1 MGTLED
7 ISRPCLIES
16 FTSVLLTGIHQGIVA
31 FMWNLMNLMGSIVL
45 GLIMGTSALVPVV
58 IGLVDLVIAVTILCA
73 VIFQSTYL
81 PHSQSDCRYADTW
94 KTANGTSNFFQVAS
108 SLSHSTPR
116 DVCCEYVTNWI
127 LGIVVM

>member
-1 MGTLED
+1 MGTLEE
-7 ISRPCLIES
+7 IPRPRLIKS
-16 FTSVLLTGIHQGIVA
+16 FTSVLLTGIQQGIVA
-31 FMWNLMNLMGSIVL
+31 FVWNFMNSIML
-45 GLIMGTSALVPVV
+45 GLTMGASALVPVV
-58 IGLVDLVIAVTILCA
+58 IGLVDLVFAVTILCA